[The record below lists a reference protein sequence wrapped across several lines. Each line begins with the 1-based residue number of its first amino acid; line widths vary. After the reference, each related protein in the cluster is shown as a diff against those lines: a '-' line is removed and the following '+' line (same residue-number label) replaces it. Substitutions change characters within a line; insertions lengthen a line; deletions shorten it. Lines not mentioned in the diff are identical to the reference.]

1 MAKANSD
8 NNPTAGSAEP
18 YWFEWKTGLLRLVEL
33 LDQDSEIVG
42 VAFQLHGTKG
52 WDDAGVRYRDGR
64 TQLLQMKHSRSGE
77 NITFGDLV
85 TAESEH
91 SPSLLRAL
99 SRAWKEEQVSRGTV
113 ECVLVTNRSGGTNW
127 YQGRPPLSE
136 FFEKVKA
143 RAMQVASVEEV
154 EWEGEDER
162 YPRAWQIFIT
172 ELSDLQQPE
181 KIAFLQSLRIELD
194 APDLGALE
202 TGIRGRIAALTGLP
216 PSSVNGLFNALV
228 ANLRTWTCQT
238 RREKEWIDRETLC
251 ACLASEEDVP
261 PWLGHCEVETPDP
274 FFPSRDAVV
283 ETLRV
288 SLLGESP
295 HKVDFLAAEPGAGKT
310 SCISK
315 LARSGAVLWKEQCIS
330 IRFYAYRPIRPG
342 QRDIGS
348 DADVGV
354 RPEALWLGLLWQ
366 VRENLRKTHLLAE
379 LQVPVWLDGL
389 PWKIAREHVLRI
401 VDALG
406 SRWGRPFVICIDGID
421 HAARAR
427 RKHLPDFLDTLPG
440 PDAVPMH
447 VRFLLA
453 GQPAD
458 AYSEYPFFLR
468 HAHEAVKVHPLDTL
482 TDADLRILWRAAK
495 PQLPVQIDQALIRLL
510 AEKAQR
516 RTLPTVYAVEDIR
529 RCATLEEAASVL
541 DARPLPDSLHDYYDA
556 IWSLAA
562 ATATEG
568 PRLAAAFALLRE
580 RPTGSLMA
588 SAFSGSGKSTVGW
601 DDTMRRL
608 RPLVRETV
616 GGFELVHNDL
626 RVHLDASLANEPFA
640 RRDAASALAN
650 HYRKPKSNRL
660 AAHLSLLDLLTT
672 AERRDDFADDF
683 TTAWVIEADA
693 HGVSNEQLASEC
705 SAGFATAVRRQ
716 DWLVLHSI
724 ACASLTL
731 HRLQECLSNS
741 DRDHDPVVTRILPT
755 FLSVEGEPL
764 PFELWSASDFSE
776 VLSAC
781 QQLVDNG
788 AQPRAAVVLAQWFN
802 EIPVETL
809 VERMVGSLKD
819 ENERREGSDV
829 LRRDLERFGRLCALC
844 RFAPASVV
852 TDPKEN
858 SVYRVAVEK
867 GWIRGLAEL
876 TIRWEALRLW
886 CWREPRYIQ
895 PWVEAVQEAASR
907 ERWGEVRALL
917 NRMEDG
923 RDNIIAGD
931 RLALGWYAARAKP
944 RNTAVWQ
951 EPSVLPNY
959 GLPEGATSL
968 TILRLVAKWIT
979 YSDGNREPAQV
990 TEDLLPLLDQ
1000 RELESKNSSAVAML
1014 IRASAVTGR
1023 LLRFTDRKDVAG
1035 AAIAVPPA
1043 TLASLLDALW
1053 CEAPDW
1059 RNLPHREVGT
1069 PKEVGNTLAEIA
1081 WNCGKPYRDLLRDL
1095 AKRKFVAAM
1104 LWDEG
1109 RRAFDM
1115 LWDCDE
1121 REFLQQTVESKA
1133 SEIVQGLH
1141 EGDASSRNL
1150 IVANL
1155 LHFTRRL
1162 DLVELSAQLLDRL
1175 RRTRIGYTSHKEW
1188 VFQPLARWFDI
1199 TRKVT
1204 PTAWREEGMQLL
1216 ALDGICEQQ
1225 GGDNGFG
1232 DAVTAQVAAAAMEC
1246 GADDFEALFAF
1257 LGSQKAKYQLWDL
1270 AKATQDGFEICLRQE
1285 HLMSEEATLARV
1297 AIAVALGRW
1306 PTESALKTVNA
1317 LLTAHGV
1324 PQCLRDQPAW
1334 MKAVK
1339 VAAEI
1344 QGLPPHLEP
1353 EESPGE
1359 NRGEPLETRNA
1370 EAILDDILHPRER
1383 SWINLGEIANLAKQ
1397 ARAENRPDRDAL
1409 VSSALGALESSS
1421 EPLSRC
1427 LEFHD
1432 GRLMS
1437 RLYQNLA
1444 EQERWRLLGAITAI
1458 TGELRKQ
1465 LSSDSN
1471 WAFMVAF
1478 SAVDHACCDRAATDR
1493 SFGLTAFHQLL
1504 KMHWQWHGTS
1514 APASP
1519 VTPVNKNTT
1528 WPDAAR
1534 QMLLSLTETDACETL
1549 YMAMSGLRFFA
1560 ECFPH
1565 QIPAICRAGLADDR
1579 ARDAILSL
1587 AQMWATRHP
1596 QALKP
1601 ALPYFADDK
1610 ASGALE
1616 DRLDAWAVTGLYNLT
1631 LGRRPLSLS
1640 LPSRDASP
1648 EIAFPGDGQLFEGE
1662 EQMNGL
1668 IRHNSF
1674 ARMANKRVQRVGIVL
1689 GSMERAFRHMVVAV
1703 KNGSV
1708 ELPSFNVPPP
1718 RTLTFDSYSPRQ
1730 RHSAERLVGD
1740 AIGYQEAGRT
1750 WSPAVAAGVRLLMG
1764 YGLDPWI
1771 ASATPNIWPDKE
1783 TWPSDFDIER
1793 GPDTGAS
1800 RANTLDNRLRAL
1812 LEGEDLDPSMLL
1824 LGAVLHVPTYRRD
1837 MQFDFWLAA
1846 PTTKDSQLNR
1856 PKFATPT
1863 GRTLAGWL
1871 TGWSFAAKSADKTS
1885 VHFVG
1890 TLVNYPH
1897 SVLDITPTD
1906 HWTQGWGWRPDYSS
1920 PLRFVSEDGRVA
1932 AWYER
1937 WLGPDSTTRRVC
1949 RQPLLNRWVARRDS
1963 FPAADE
1969 ELRAWER
1976 CTDYTAGLLSQPD

>member
-1 MAKANSD
+1 MAGVNIS
-8 NNPTAGSAEP
+8 NPTAGSAEP

-52 WDDAGVRYRDGR
+52 WDDVGVRFRDGR
-64 TQLLQMKHSRSGE
+64 TQLLQMKHSRTGE

-99 SRAWKEEQVSRGTV
+99 ARAWKDEQASRGTV

-127 YQGRPPLSE
+127 YQGRPPLAE

-143 RAMQVASVEEV
+143 RSVHAASINHV
-154 EWEGEDER
+154 EWGGEDER
-162 YPRAWQIFIT
+162 YSRAWQIFIA
-172 ELSDLQQPE
+172 ELSDLQEPE
-181 KIAFLQSLRIELD
+181 KLAFLQALRVELD
-194 APDLGALE
+194 APDLNALE
-202 TGIRGRIAALTGLP
+202 TGIRARLTALTGLP
-216 PSSVNGLFNALV
+216 PSSVNALFNALV

-238 RREKEWIDRETLC
+238 RREKDWINRETLC
-251 ACLASEEDVP
+251 ACLAANEDAP

-274 FFPSRDAVV
+274 FFPSRNAAV
-283 ETLRV
+283 ETLGV
-288 SLLGESP
+288 SLLSKSP

-315 LARSGAVLWKEQCIS
+315 LARSGTVLWKEQCVS

-342 QRDIGS
+342 HRDVGS
-348 DADVGV
+348 DGDVGV

-366 VRENLRKTHLLAE
+366 IREHLRKTHLLAE
-379 LQVPVWLDGL
+379 LHVPVWLDGL
-389 PWKIAREHVLRI
+389 PWEIARDHVLRI
-401 VDALG
+401 ADTLG
-406 SRWGRPFVICIDGID
+406 SRWERCFVICIDGID

-427 RKHLPDFLDTLPG
+427 RKHLPDFLGTLPG
-440 PDAVPMH
+440 PEAIPVH

-458 AYSEYPFFLR
+458 AYPEYPFFLR

-482 TDADLRILWRAAK
+482 TDADLQVLWRAAK

-529 RCATLEEAASVL
+529 NCATLEEAARVL
-541 DARPLPDSLHDYYDA
+541 DARPLADPLHDYYDA
-556 IWSLAA
+556 IWSVAA
-562 ATATEG
+562 ATATDG

-588 SAFSGSGKSTVGW
+588 SAFSALGKSVAGW
-601 DDTMRRL
+601 EDTMRRL
-608 RPLVRETV
+608 RPLVRETN

-626 RVHLDASLANEPFA
+626 RVHLEASLAMEPFA
-640 RRDAASALAN
+640 RRDAASALAD
-650 HYRKPKSNRL
+650 HYRKPESNRL
-660 AAHLSLLDLLTT
+660 AAHLSVLDLLTT

-683 TTAWVIEADA
+683 TTEWVIEADA

-705 SAGFATAVRRQ
+705 SAAFVAAVRRQ
-716 DWLVLHSI
+716 DWLVLH
-724 ACASLTL
+724 AVGCASLTL

-741 DRDHDPVVTRILPT
+741 DRDQDPVETRIVPT
-755 FLSVEGEPL
+755 FLPVEGEPL
-764 PFELWSASDFSE
+764 PFELWSPSDFSE

-781 QQLVDNG
+781 QQLFENG
-788 AQPRAAVVLAQWFN
+788 AQPRAALVLAQWFTA
-802 EIPVETL
+802 IPVETL
-809 VERMVGSLKD
+809 VERMADSLKG

-844 RFAPASVV
+844 RFAPASVA
-852 TDPKEN
+852 TDPKKN
-858 SVYRVAVEK
+858 SGYRGAVET
-867 GWIRGLAEL
+867 GWVRGLAEL
-876 TIRWEALRLW
+876 TNRREALRLW
-886 CWREPRYIQ
+886 CWREPQYIA
-895 PWVEAVQEAASR
+895 PWVEAVREAASR

-917 NRMEDG
+917 NRMEG
-923 RDNIIAGD
+923 CRDNIDAGD
-931 RLALGWYAARAKP
+931 RLTLGWYAARAKP
-944 RNTAVWQ
+944 RSVAVWQ
-951 EPSVLPNY
+951 QSCSLPNY
-959 GLPEGATSL
+959 GLHEGATSL
-968 TILRLVAKWIT
+968 SMLRLVAGWIT
-979 YSDGNREPAQV
+979 YGAGNREPAQV

-1000 RELESKNSSAVAML
+1000 RESESKNSSAVAIL
-1014 IRASAVTGR
+1014 IRASAVIGR
-1023 LLRFTDRKDVAG
+1023 LLRYADRKDFAG
-1035 AAIAVPPA
+1035 AAIAVPPTA
-1043 TLASLLDALW
+1043 LAPLLDALW

-1059 RNLPHREVGT
+1059 RNLPHQEVRT
-1069 PKEVGNTLAEIA
+1069 PKEVGNTLAQIA
-1081 WNCGKPYRDLLRDL
+1081 WNCGASYRDLLCDL
-1095 AKRKFVAAM
+1095 AKRKFAGAM

-1115 LWDCDE
+1115 LLDCGE
-1121 REFLQQTVESKA
+1121 HEFLKQAVESKV
-1133 SEIVQGLH
+1133 SEIVERLH
-1141 EGDASSRNL
+1141 EDEASSRNS

-1155 LHFTRRL
+1155 LHFARRL
-1162 DLVELSAQLLDRL
+1162 DLVEVSAQLMDRL

-1199 TRKVT
+1199 TRKAT
-1204 PTAWREEGMQLL
+1204 PSAWRDEGMQLL
-1216 ALDGICEQQ
+1216 ALDRICEQQ
-1225 GGDNGFG
+1225 NGDNGFG

-1246 GADDFEALFAF
+1246 GANDFEALFVF
-1257 LGSQKAKYQLWDL
+1257 LASRGAKYPLWDL
-1270 AKATQDGFEICLRQE
+1270 AKATQDGFEICLRDE
-1285 HLMSEEATLARV
+1285 HLMSEETTLARV

-1306 PTESALKTVNA
+1306 PTESALKTVSA

-1324 PQCLRDQPAW
+1324 PQYLGQQPAW
-1334 MKAVK
+1334 IKAVR

-1344 QGLPPHLEP
+1344 QGLPPQVAP
-1353 EESPGE
+1353 RESSGGD
-1359 NRGEPLETRNA
+1359 RGESLETRNA
-1370 EAILDDILHPRER
+1370 EAILDEILHPRER

-1437 RLYQNLA
+1437 RLYQNLT
-1444 EQERWRLLGAITAI
+1444 EQERWRLIGAITAV
-1458 TGELRKQ
+1458 TGEMRKQ
-1465 LSSDSN
+1465 LSSDPN

-1478 SAVDHACCDRAATDR
+1478 SAVDHACCDRAAADR
-1493 SFGLTAFHQLL
+1493 SFGLAAFHQLL
-1504 KMHWQWHGTS
+1504 KMHWQWHGTL
-1514 APASP
+1514 APVSS
-1519 VTPVNKNTT
+1519 VTSVGKTAT

-1549 YMAMSGLRFFA
+1549 YMAMSGIRFFV

-1587 AQMWATRHP
+1587 AQMWATRLPH
-1596 QALKP
+1596 ALEP
-1601 ALPYFADDK
+1601 ALPFFADQT
-1610 ASGALE
+1610 AACALE
-1616 DRLDAWAVTGLYNLT
+1616 DRLDAWAVTGLHNLT
-1631 LGRRPLSLS
+1631 LGRRPQSLT
-1640 LPSRDASP
+1640 LPSRDAFP

-1662 EQMNGL
+1662 EQMIGL
-1668 IRHNSF
+1668 MRHNSF
-1674 ARMANKRVQRVGIVL
+1674 ARMANKRVQRAGIVL
-1689 GSMERAFRHMVVAV
+1689 GSMERAFRHMALAV

-1708 ELPSFNVPPP
+1708 DMPSFNVPPP

-1730 RHSAERLVGD
+1730 RHSAERLAGD
-1740 AIGYQEAGRT
+1740 AILYQDAGRT
-1750 WSPAVAAGVRLLMG
+1750 WSPPTAAGVRMLMG

-1793 GPDTGAS
+1793 GVDNGAPRTDTV
-1800 RANTLDNRLRAL
+1800 DNRLRAL
-1812 LEGEDLDPSMLL
+1812 LDGEDLDPSLLL

-1837 MQFDFWLAA
+1837 MQFDFWLTA
-1846 PTTKDSQLNR
+1846 PTAKASQLNR
-1856 PKFATPT
+1856 PKLATPT

-1890 TLVNYPH
+1890 TLINYPH
-1897 SVLDITPTD
+1897 SDLDITPTD
-1906 HWTQGWGWRPDYSS
+1906 YWTQGWGWRPDHSN
-1920 PLRFVSEDGRVA
+1920 PLRFLSRNGRIV

-1937 WLGPDSTTRRVC
+1937 WLGPDSITRRVC

-1963 FPAADE
+1963 FPAADD

-1976 CTDYTAGLLSQPD
+1976 CTDYSAGLLSQPD